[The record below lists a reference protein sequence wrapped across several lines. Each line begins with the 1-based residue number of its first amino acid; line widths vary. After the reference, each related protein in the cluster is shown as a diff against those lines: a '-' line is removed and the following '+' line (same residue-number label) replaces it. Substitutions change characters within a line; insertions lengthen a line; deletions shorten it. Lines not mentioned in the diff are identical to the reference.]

1 VEYAEAKGWVVVEC
15 IKDTASGSNLDRPG
29 IERVR
34 QLLSQGFVDVV
45 LAYAMDRLS
54 RNQIHIAVLLDDIEK
69 VGANLEFVTE
79 DFENTPVGR
88 LILNVR
94 AFAGEVEREKIAERT
109 MRGKLERAR
118 AGKLPQGTGKGCYGY
133 IYDRGTGKRTVM
145 PEQSTVV
152 RRIFDEFLSGT
163 SIVRIANRLNDEGYT
178 TFTGSKWHPA
188 TIYHMLRNDTYAG
201 RSIFGRTT
209 SIKVRGTQNG
219 RARRSRRTRDSSE
232 WIEVEGASPK
242 IVHPEVFESVRKI
255 LDDPERRRKGRKVYD
270 YGLSGRVKC
279 IKCGKAMVGQT
290 LQKRYRYYRCRRAFA
305 GPRHDRCPTFYV
317 RADSLE
323 RAVKDEAA
331 KVLANPELILAEA
344 NRLNSNGGHQAASET
359 LTKEVGALENQKLR
373 LLRLYQLGEVDEVY
387 LQAES
392 QVIQSARQRVEE
404 QLSKIPIP
412 TALPSATE
420 LRRAVEQVGEW
431 VRDAEGDDFELLLQ
445 ALQIEVRAEKGR
457 GELSGVIP
465 EYASPCNHPHVR
477 SMVIKSATPSP

>member
-1 VEYAEAKGWVVVEC
+1 
-15 IKDTASGSNLDRPG
+15 
-29 IERVR
+29 
-34 QLLSQGFVDVV
+34 
-45 LAYAMDRLS
+45 
-54 RNQIHIAVLLDDIEK
+54 
-69 VGANLEFVTE
+69 
-79 DFENTPVGR
+79 
-88 LILNVR
+88 
-94 AFAGEVEREKIAERT
+94 
-109 MRGKLERAR
+109 
-118 AGKLPQGTGKGCYGY
+118 
-133 IYDRGTGKRTVM
+133 M

-163 SIVRIANRLNDEGYT
+163 SIVRIANRLNDEGFLT
-178 TFTGSKWHPA
+178 LTGSKWHPA

-219 RARRSRRTRDSSE
+219 RAKRSRHTRDSSE
-232 WIEVEGASPK
+232 WIEVEGASPQ
-242 IVHPEVFESVRKI
+242 IVHPEVFESVQKI

-290 LQKRYRYYRCRRAFA
+290 LQKRFRYYRCRRAFA
-305 GPRHDRCPTFYV
+305 GPRHDRCPTVYV

-344 NRLNSNGGHQAASET
+344 ERLNSNGGHQAESEK
-359 LTKEVGALENQKLR
+359 LSKEVSALENQKLR
-373 LLRLYQLGEVDEVY
+373 LLRLYQLGEIDEVY

-392 QVIQSARQRVEE
+392 QVIQGARQRVED
-404 QLSKIPIP
+404 QLSNIP
-412 TALPSATE
+412 TSPALPSATE
-420 LRRAVEQVGEW
+420 LRRAAEQVGEW

-445 ALQIEVRAEKGR
+445 ALQIEVRAEKGQ

-465 EYASPCNHPHVR
+465 EYASPGNHPDVR
-477 SMVIKSATPSP
+477 SMVIKLATLSL